1 MRREVF
7 WRAAGVSWR
16 LQSGTGQAKEGR
28 MKSLSLFALST
39 ALLGLALTGCEK
51 HSFEDTKGLH
61 LEHGKHHDE
70 GHGEGHGDAAHGE
83 AAHAKEDH
91 AKDAH
96 GEKAPEAKPE
106 ATKEEPRKT
115 GI

>member
-1 MRREVF
+1 VRIF
-7 WRAAGVSWR
+7 WVSLRASWR

-39 ALLGLALTGCEK
+39 ALLGLALTSCEQ
-51 HSFEDTKGLH
+51 HSFDETKALH
-61 LEHGKHHDE
+61 LEHGKHHEE
-70 GHGEGHGDAAHGE
+70 GHAEGHGDAAHGE
-83 AAHAKEDH
+83 AAHAKDDH

>member
-1 MRREVF
+1 M
-7 WRAAGVSWR
+7 
-16 LQSGTGQAKEGR
+16 QSGTGQAKEGR

-70 GHGEGHGDAAHGE
+70 GHGDAHGDAAHGKD
-83 AAHAKEDH
+83 AHAKDEH

-96 GEKAPEAKPE
+96 GEKATEAKPE

>member
-1 MRREVF
+1 VRIF
-7 WRAAGVSWR
+7 WVPLGVSWR

-28 MKSLSLFALST
+28 MKSLSLFVLSS

-70 GHGEGHGDAAHGE
+70 GHGEAHGDTAHGKD
-83 AAHAKEDH
+83 AHAKDEH
-91 AKDAH
+91 AKDEH
-96 GEKAPEAKPE
+96 GEKAPEVKLE

>member
-1 MRREVF
+1 
-7 WRAAGVSWR
+7 
-16 LQSGTGQAKEGR
+16 
-28 MKSLSLFALST
+28 MKSLSLFVLSS

-70 GHGEGHGDAAHGE
+70 GHGEVHGDAAHGKD
-83 AAHAKEDH
+83 AHAKDEH
-91 AKDAH
+91 AKDEHAKDEHAKDEH
-96 GEKAPEAKPE
+96 GEKAPEVKIE

>member
-1 MRREVF
+1 
-7 WRAAGVSWR
+7 
-16 LQSGTGQAKEGR
+16 LQSGAAQAKEGR
-28 MKSLSLFALST
+28 MKTSSLFALST
-39 ALLGLALTGCEK
+39 ALLGLALTGCEP
-51 HSFEDTKGLH
+51 HSFEETKALH

-70 GHGEGHGDAAHGE
+70 GHGEEHGEGHGDAAHGKD
-83 AAHAKEDH
+83 AHAKDDH

-96 GEKAPEAKPE
+96 GEKAPEVKLE

>member
-1 MRREVF
+1 
-7 WRAAGVSWR
+7 
-16 LQSGTGQAKEGR
+16 
-28 MKSLSLFALST
+28 MKSLSLFVLSS

-70 GHGEGHGDAAHGE
+70 GHGEAHGDAAHGDD
-83 AAHAKEDH
+83 AHAKDE
-91 AKDAH
+91 H
-96 GEKAPEAKPE
+96 GEKAPEVKLE